1 MFTCEVCGSQHARE
15 ETVEEIFHVRNRY
28 ILVEN
33 IPATVCRQCGEK
45 TFSAETAESLRRMLN
60 EERPP
65 ERCVPLEVLGY
76 WRGQAPAIHGI
87 YSQ

>member
-1 MFTCEVCGSQHARE
+1 MHTCEVCGSHHARD
-15 ETVEEIFHVRNRY
+15 ETVEEIFHIQNRY
-28 ILVEN
+28 VLVEN

-65 ERCVPLEVLGY
+65 ERSMPLEVFGY
-76 WRGQAPAIHGI
+76 WPVSAPESYRVHP
-87 YSQ
+87 